1 MIYNITRSFTH
12 FEYSEVEADSREEAI
27 KLAQYLED
35 EDWEVDENA
44 KLTEQWVYEA
54 DEI

>member
-1 MIYNITRSFTH
+1 MH
-12 FEYSEVEADSREEAI
+12 FEYSEIEADSREEAI

-44 KLTEQWVYEA
+44 KLTEHWVYEA